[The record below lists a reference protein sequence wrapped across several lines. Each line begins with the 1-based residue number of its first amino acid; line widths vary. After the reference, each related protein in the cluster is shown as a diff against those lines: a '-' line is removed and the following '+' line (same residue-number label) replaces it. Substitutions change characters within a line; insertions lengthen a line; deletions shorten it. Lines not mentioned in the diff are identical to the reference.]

1 MRFRFP
7 RGSPLELVIDMEIN
21 AENVRII
28 REKYGLSILDA
39 KQFIILQKSK
49 KEIENLI
56 SNGSTEEKI
65 NFILENIK
73 KEIDDKLKTKFR
85 NLLDID

>member
-1 MRFRFP
+1 
-7 RGSPLELVIDMEIN
+7 MEIN